1 MAALVYAGI
10 PEQDTVGIIKKI
22 SKKNKAGIDA
32 AKEQFIDGFIKKMM
46 KRNETLSYDEA
57 MEISLRIWKVIEDS
71 ARYSSNN

>member
-32 AKEQFIDGFIKKMM
+32 AKEQFVAGFTKK
-46 KRNETLSYDEA
+46 L
-57 MEISLRIWKVIEDS
+57 MERKK
-71 ARYSSNN
+71 